1 MKLNYKSITVLLVL
15 VSMVLMIGCAGGS
28 ISNMPRW
35 YEKVPT
41 KKGLIYE
48 NGTATSKDMQLA
60 VNKATL
66 DANNRLAG
74 QLNSEMNAL
83 VQRAQEELGLG
94 ADSKVIAHF
103 SQTQEQVMSETLSG
117 VRTDKKS
124 VFIESKTKDQ
134 VGRKIEI
141 YRAYVLIVYDESMA
155 TRRLLNRIREN
166 ELLYTAMRSTQLYE
180 EMEKKVEDYRK
191 RMNL

>member
-1 MKLNYKSITVLLVL
+1 MKLNYRSITVLLVL
-15 VSMVLMIGCAGGS
+15 VSMITMIGCAGGS
-28 ISNMPRW
+28 ISNMPKW
-35 YEKVPT
+35 YEKMPT

-66 DANNRLAG
+66 DATNRLTG

-83 VQRAQEELGLG
+83 VQRAQEETGLG
-94 ADSKVIAHF
+94 ADSKVIGHF
-103 SQTQEQVMSETLSG
+103 SQTQEQIMSEQMSG
-117 VRTDKKS
+117 VKTDKKS
-124 VFIESKTKDQ
+124 VFVEKNAKDQ
-134 VGRKIEI
+134 YGRKVDIF
-141 YRAYVLIVYDESMA
+141 RAYVLIIYDEAFA
-155 TRRLLNRIREN
+155 TKRLLNRIREN

>member
-1 MKLNYKSITVLLVL
+1 MKVKYQIITLITV
-15 VSMVLMIGCAGGS
+15 VSLFFIIGCGSS
-28 ISNMPRW
+28 ISNMPGW
-35 YEKVPT
+35 YEKLPK

-94 ADSKVIAHF
+94 ADSRVIAHF
-103 SQTQEQVMSETLSG
+103 SQTQEQVISETLSG
-117 VRTDKKS
+117 VRTDKKK
-124 VFIESKTKDQ
+124 VFVEEKSKDR

-141 YRAYVLIVYDESMA
+141 YRAYVLIVYDDSMA
-155 TRRLLNRIREN
+155 SQRLLNRIREN
-166 ELLYTAMRSTQLYE
+166 ELLYNAMRATELYE

-191 RMNL
+191 RTNF